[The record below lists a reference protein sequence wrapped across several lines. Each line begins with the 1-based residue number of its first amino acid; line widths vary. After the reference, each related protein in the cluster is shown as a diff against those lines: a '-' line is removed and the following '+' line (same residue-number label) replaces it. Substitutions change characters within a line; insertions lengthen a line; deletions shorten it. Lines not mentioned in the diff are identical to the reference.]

1 MCPAAE
7 PLVDE
12 VEVGSLLRQYRRM
25 NARPRASLAR
35 ILEDLGSTVLDVAVC
50 PDPPPS
56 EVTTV
61 AVHDPEEHL
70 EPPAGALV
78 LGVGVADPGDL
89 LLQLGRHA
97 ASALVVR
104 GPLVVD
110 ESLREAVRSSGVA
123 LLSASN
129 AASWTQ
135 ILLLVRTVLL
145 DGELDERQA
154 ELTGNHIGELFALAN
169 AVGAALDTPVTIE
182 DRSARVVAFSADQA
196 AADAPRAATVL
207 ARQVPQE
214 WQRRL
219 ADNGVFERL
228 YRTSDPV
235 WVDLG
240 DADVLPRMAVAVRAG
255 EEVLGAMWAA
265 VRRPFTADEERAFV
279 AAAKTA
285 ALHLLQQRAA
295 ENAGK
300 WRRSELVR
308 RVLTGGSGA
317 ELAARRLE
325 LAEVPL
331 CVVAAEPSDR
341 HEDGAERELAAER
354 LCELL
359 GLHLAVRQSKVA
371 TASALGTA
379 YAILPLTTADPD
391 AESRNALGSLRGF
404 ATRRD
409 AGAVVGMGRVAWSPG
424 ETPRSRA
431 DADAV
436 LDVLRS
442 GDRRT
447 ARVDEVWERLFLAR
461 LRDLVV
467 DDEELR
473 DGPVQALTAYDADHH
488 GQLVATLSA
497 YLDAFGDVARTA
509 QVMHVHPNTLRY
521 RLRRITEVSGLD
533 LSNPDARLAVGLQL
547 RVQGG

>member
-1 MCPAAE
+1 
-7 PLVDE
+7 
-12 VEVGSLLRQYRRM
+12 M
-25 NARPRASLAR
+25 NARPGASLAR

-50 PDPPPS
+50 PDQPPS

-61 AVHDPEEHL
+61 AVHDPDEHL
-70 EPPAGALV
+70 KPPAGALV

-104 GPLVVD
+104 
-110 ESLREAVRSSGVA
+110 
-123 LLSASN
+123 
-129 AASWTQ
+129 
-135 ILLLVRTVLL
+135 
-145 DGELDERQA
+145 
-154 ELTGNHIGELFALAN
+154 
-169 AVGAALDTPVTIE
+169 
-182 DRSARVVAFSADQA
+182 
-196 AADAPRAATVL
+196 
-207 ARQVPQE
+207 
-214 WQRRL
+214 
-219 ADNGVFERL
+219 
-228 YRTSDPV
+228 
-235 WVDLG
+235 
-240 DADVLPRMAVAVRAG
+240 
-255 EEVLGAMWAA
+255 
-265 VRRPFTADEERAFV
+265 
-279 AAAKTA
+279 
-285 ALHLLQQRAA
+285 AA

-317 ELAARRLE
+317 ELAARRME

-359 GLHLAVRQSKVA
+359 SLHLAVRQSKVA

-391 AESRNALGSLRGF
+391 AESRNALGLLQGF

-424 ETPRSRA
+424 EVPRSRA

-461 LRDLVV
+461 LRDLAVG
-467 DDEELR
+467 DEELR
-473 DGPVQALTAYDADHH
+473 DGPVQALTSYDADHH
-488 GQLVATLSA
+488 SQLVATLSA

-509 QVMHVHPNTLRY
+509 QAMHVHPNTLRY

-533 LSNPDARLAVGLQL
+533 LSNPDVRLAVGLQL